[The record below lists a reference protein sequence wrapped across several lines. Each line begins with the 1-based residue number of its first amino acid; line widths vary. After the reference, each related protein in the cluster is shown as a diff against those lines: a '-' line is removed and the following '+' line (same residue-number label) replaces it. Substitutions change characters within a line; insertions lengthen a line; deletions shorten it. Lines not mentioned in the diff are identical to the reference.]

1 MNLRNEQ
8 LAIIEIQQNLL
19 ELFEAGYD
27 LPYVI
32 PDGIYGSVTRKAV
45 SEFQRTNKI
54 PSTGIV
60 DFETWTLLTNA
71 ALAAVTDRRD
81 ASGIFPF
88 SVSLSSGKIKK
99 GEKFDLVAIVRIM
112 LGQLSGFDY
121 EDTVISGIFDDDLE
135 KRIIDFQKLNLIEP
149 TGEINKETW
158 NKLAAS
164 YNNSLAGSPDK

>member
-32 PDGIYGSVTRKAV
+32 PDGIYGNVTRKA
-45 SEFQRTNKI
+45 
-54 PSTGIV
+54 
-60 DFETWTLLTNA
+60 
-71 ALAAVTDRRD
+71 AVADRRD

-112 LGQLSGFDY
+112 LGKLSGFDY
-121 EDTVISGIFDDDLE
+121 EDTVISCIFDDDLE

-164 YNNSLAGSPDK
+164 YNNSIAGSPDK